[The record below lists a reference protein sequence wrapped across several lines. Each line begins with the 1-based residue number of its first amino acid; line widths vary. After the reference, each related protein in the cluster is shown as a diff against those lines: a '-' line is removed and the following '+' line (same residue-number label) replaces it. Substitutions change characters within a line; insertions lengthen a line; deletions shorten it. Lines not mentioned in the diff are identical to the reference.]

1 MRKRYFLALAASVLC
16 GMSVEALVPVGEKAP
31 AAPGKPVSLLRSDD
45 AKALPDSMIR
55 VIDGENYLKFVYAY
69 TDEGAL
75 SLMTAIR
82 WDADAASWAGE
93 KTYSEA
99 YTYDE
104 NGRLTR
110 SVREDVLDDGT
121 ISAGTTTNTYDDQG
135 RLTSTYFVA
144 DDLRMMD
151 TYSYEG
157 DSVCHFSSIDTTYTD
172 GVCVPGTPSRETRTL
187 DEAGNVVKYEYW
199 GFDEWLGD
207 ATVWYKKGLRGV
219 EYDSL
224 NRKVSEHLTWKDS
237 EGVSTTTTDA
247 TYTYLDD
254 TDDSYIMEQV
264 TTENGVSTYLANKFE
279 WTGDNPR
286 TFVSAEKKS
295 EDADWV
301 VTDSCTDTYYYPTT
315 VANERVADNA
325 EPAFKAYAADGSLV
339 ITTTDARAVQV
350 YGIAGACYYSATV
363 SGRVTIANLPA
374 GIYVIA
380 SGDETVKVSV
390 R

>member
-1 MRKRYFLALAASVLC
+1 
-16 GMSVEALVPVGEKAP
+16 
-31 AAPGKPVSLLRSDD
+31 
-45 AKALPDSMIR
+45 MIR

-172 GVCVPGTPSRETRTL
+172 GFVCPARLHARRARLTRRATL
-187 DEAGNVVKYEYW
+187 SNMSTWAS
-199 GFDEWLGD
+199 
-207 ATVWYKKGLRGV
+207 TSGLAIR
-219 EYDSL
+219 
-224 NRKVSEHLTWKDS
+224 R
-237 EGVSTTTTDA
+237 
-247 TYTYLDD
+247 
-254 TDDSYIMEQV
+254 
-264 TTENGVSTYLANKFE
+264 
-279 WTGDNPR
+279 
-286 TFVSAEKKS
+286 
-295 EDADWV
+295 
-301 VTDSCTDTYYYPTT
+301 
-315 VANERVADNA
+315 
-325 EPAFKAYAADGSLV
+325 
-339 ITTTDARAVQV
+339 
-350 YGIAGACYYSATV
+350 YGI
-363 SGRVTIANLPA
+363 
-374 GIYVIA
+374 
-380 SGDETVKVSV
+380 
-390 R
+390 

>member
-31 AAPGKPVSLLRSDD
+31 ATPGKPVSLLRSDD

-75 SLMTAIR
+75 SLMTAFR

-121 ISAGTTTNTYDDQG
+121 VSAGTTTNTYDDQG

-199 GFDEWLGD
+199 GFNEWLGD
-207 ATVWYKKGLRGV
+207 ATEWYMKGLRGV

-224 NRKVSEHLTWKDS
+224 NRKVAEHLTWMDS
-237 EGVSTTTTDA
+237 EGVATITTDA

>member
-1 MRKRYFLALAASVLC
+1 
-16 GMSVEALVPVGEKAP
+16 
-31 AAPGKPVSLLRSDD
+31 
-45 AKALPDSMIR
+45 MIR

-104 NGRLTR
+104 NGRLT
-110 SVREDVLDDGT
+110 
-121 ISAGTTTNTYDDQG
+121 
-135 RLTSTYFVA
+135 STYFVA

-172 GVCVPGTPSRETRTL
+172 GVCVPGTPSCETRTL
-187 DEAGNVVKYEYW
+187 DEAGNVVKYEYL

-207 ATVWYKKGLRGV
+207 TTVWYMKGLRGV

-224 NRKVSEHLTWKDS
+224 NRKVAEHLTWMDS
-237 EGVSTTTTDA
+237 EGVATTTTDA
-247 TYTYLDD
+247 TYTYLD
-254 TDDSYIMEQV
+254 
-264 TTENGVSTYLANKFE
+264 
-279 WTGDNPR
+279 
-286 TFVSAEKKS
+286 
-295 EDADWV
+295 
-301 VTDSCTDTYYYPTT
+301 
-315 VANERVADNA
+315 
-325 EPAFKAYAADGSLV
+325 
-339 ITTTDARAVQV
+339 
-350 YGIAGACYYSATV
+350 
-363 SGRVTIANLPA
+363 
-374 GIYVIA
+374 
-380 SGDETVKVSV
+380 ETVKVSV

>member
-31 AAPGKPVSLLRSDD
+31 ATPGKPVSLLRSDD

-75 SLMTAIR
+75 SLMTAFR

-172 GVCVPGTPSRETRTL
+172 GVCVPGTPSCETRTL
-187 DEAGNVVKYEYW
+187 DEAGNVVKYEYL

-207 ATVWYKKGLRGV
+207 TTVWYKKGLRGV

-224 NRKVSEHLTWKDS
+224 NRKVSEHLTWMDS
-237 EGVSTTTTDA
+237 EGVATTTTDA

-339 ITTTDARAVQV
+339 ITTTDVRAVQV

>member
-121 ISAGTTTNTYDDQG
+121 IIAGTTTNTYDDQG
-135 RLTSTYFVA
+135 RLTSTYFVV

-187 DEAGNVVKYEYW
+187 DEAGNVVKYEYL

-207 ATVWYKKGLRGV
+207 TTVWYMKGLRGV

-224 NRKVSEHLTWKDS
+224 NRKVAEHLTWKDS

>member
-1 MRKRYFLALAASVLC
+1 MHS
-16 GMSVEALVPVGEKAP
+16 P
-31 AAPGKPVSLLRSDD
+31 
-45 AKALPDSMIR
+45 
-55 VIDGENYLKFVYAY
+55 
-69 TDEGAL
+69 L
-75 SLMTAIR
+75 S
-82 WDADAASWAGE
+82 
-93 KTYSEA
+93 
-99 YTYDE
+99 
-104 NGRLTR
+104 
-110 SVREDVLDDGT
+110 
-121 ISAGTTTNTYDDQG
+121 
-135 RLTSTYFVA
+135 
-144 DDLRMMD
+144 
-151 TYSYEG
+151 
-157 DSVCHFSSIDTTYTD
+157 
-172 GVCVPGTPSRETRTL
+172 SRETRTL

-207 ATVWYKKGLRGV
+207 ATVWYMKGLRGV

-224 NRKVSEHLTWKDS
+224 NRKVAEHLTWMDS
-237 EGVSTTTTDA
+237 EGVATITTAA

>member
-31 AAPGKPVSLLRSDD
+31 AAPGKPVSLLRSGD

-55 VIDGENYLKFVYAY
+55 MIDGENSLKFVYAY

-104 NGRLTR
+104 DGRLTR

-144 DDLRMMD
+144 DDLHMMD

-157 DSVCHFSSIDTTYTD
+157 DSVCHFSSIDSTYTD
-172 GVCVPGTPSRETRTL
+172 GVYVPGTPSRETRTL

-207 ATVWYKKGLRGV
+207 TTVWYMKGLRGV

-224 NRKVSEHLTWKDS
+224 NRKVAEHLTWKDS
-237 EGVSTTTTDA
+237 EGVATTTTDA
-247 TYTYLDD
+247 AYTYLDD

-264 TTENGVSTYLANKFE
+264 TTENGESTYLANKFE

>member
-31 AAPGKPVSLLRSDD
+31 ATPGKPVSLLRSDD

-75 SLMTAIR
+75 SLMTAFR

-144 DDLRMMD
+144 DDLHLMD

-207 ATVWYKKGLRGV
+207 TTVWYKKGLRGV

-224 NRKVSEHLTWKDS
+224 NRKVAEHLTWKDS
-237 EGVSTTTTDA
+237 EGAATTTTDA

-315 VANERVADNA
+315 VANERIADNA

-380 SGDETVKVSV
+380 SGDETMKVSV

>member
-31 AAPGKPVSLLRSDD
+31 AAPGKPVSLLRSGD

-55 VIDGENYLKFVYAY
+55 MIDGENSLKFVYAY

-207 ATVWYKKGLRGV
+207 STVWYMKGLRGV

-224 NRKVSEHLTWKDS
+224 NRKVAEHLTWMDS
-237 EGVSTTTTDA
+237 EDVATTTTDA

-286 TFVSAEKKS
+286 TFVSSEKKS